1 MKLPA
6 GKKGFLVASTL
17 VLAVACATP
26 ITQAADNALKAIA
39 LKAKVIVNGSEAKLA
54 KEPVIIN
61 GSLYVPVK
69 ALGDALG
76 QKSTW
81 DNATKTLTMQPYPIK
96 AGVYTWKNAPSLGLG
111 LKEGGFSG
119 MTHLPGD
126 PDDVFYLIA
135 DRGPNGQITIDK
147 SVNRTFPAQDYV
159 PRFYKVQLVN
169 DEVKILDTIKIKLP
183 EGKTNA
189 ITKSRDTT
197 GFSNI
202 ASDEKSYDN
211 TGKTLLPLD
220 PDGLD
225 LEGISYSP
233 SDDTFWISDEY
244 RPSLL
249 QIKRDG
255 TIIGRYVPAGDKEK
269 LKDAQA
275 PIFETIPAIYAKRIA
290 NRGFEG
296 VTVSPDGKF
305 LYASI
310 QSPMAVP
317 DKATGE
323 ASRNLRILKMD
334 LSTKQFVG
342 EYVYVAE
349 DAKSFVNVSQKDVV
363 ISDLHALS
371 ADVILVDER
380 DKNEGSAAQI
390 KRVYKI
396 DLSKATNI
404 LGKEISKELEGT
416 SIDQLKSLNVNA
428 APKELV
434 LDLTKLNYPF
444 EKFEGLTVLNKNTIL
459 VANDNDFGVGEY
471 DANGVLKVT
480 DKMSQVWKIE
490 VKDLW

>member
-1 MKLPA
+1 MLLA
-6 GKKGFLVASTL
+6 LTL
-17 VLAVACATP
+17 VFALSFSTQIAQATE
-26 ITQAADNALKAIA
+26 IALKAISI
-39 LKAKVIVNGSEAKLA
+39 KAKVIIGGSEVKLA
-54 KEPVIIN
+54 KDPVIVN
-61 GSLYVPVK
+61 GNLYVPVK

-76 QKSTW
+76 QKATW
-81 DNATKTLTMQPYPIK
+81 DKENKTLTLQQYPFASGI
-96 AGVYTWKNAPSLGLG
+96 YTWKNAPDLGLG

-126 PDDVFYLIA
+126 PDDVFYTVA
-135 DRGPNGQITIDK
+135 DRGPNGQITVDK
-147 SVNRTFPAQDYV
+147 SVNRTFPAPDYA
-159 PRFYKVQLVN
+159 PRFYKIQLKN
-169 DEVKILDTIKIKLP
+169 DEIKVLETVKLQLP
-183 EGKTNA
+183 VDKVDVV
-189 ITKSRDTT
+189 TKNRNLT

-202 ASDEKSYDN
+202 GTDEKSYDN
-211 TGKTLLPLD
+211 TGKVLLPLD

-233 SDDTFWISDEY
+233 SDDTFWLSDEY
-244 RPSLL
+244 RPSLI

-255 TIIGRYVPAGDKEK
+255 TILGRYGDKEK
-269 LKDAQA
+269 LKDAQS
-275 PIFETIPAIYAKRIA
+275 PIYEAIPAIYSKRIA

-323 ASRNLRILKMD
+323 ASRNIRILKMD
-334 LSTKQFVG
+334 LSTKLVVG
-342 EYVYVAE
+342 EFIYTAE
-349 DAKSFVNVSQKDVV
+349 DAKAFINVAQKDVV
-363 ISDLHALS
+363 ISDLHALAS
-371 ADVILVDER
+371 DVLLVDER
-380 DKNEGSAAQI
+380 DKNEGAAAQI
-390 KRVYKI
+390 KRIYKI

-404 LGKEISKELEGT
+404 LNNELSKTVEGT
-416 SIDQLKSLNVNA
+416 SAEQLKANFIVT

-471 DANGVLKVT
+471 DANGVLKVI
-480 DKMSQVWKIE
+480 DKMTQVWKIE